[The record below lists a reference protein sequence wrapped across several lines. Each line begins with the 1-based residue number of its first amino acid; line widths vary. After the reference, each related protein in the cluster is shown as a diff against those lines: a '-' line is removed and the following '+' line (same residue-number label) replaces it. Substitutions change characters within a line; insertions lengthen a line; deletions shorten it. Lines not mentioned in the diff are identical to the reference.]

1 LKKPPLQRSASRRL
15 AASTVTTA
23 VDNPPVTTGGTPG
36 RHRAAAGSRRL
47 FIALAFLAPAL
58 VLLGVLVVYPVIYSI
73 YRSLFDAAGTNF
85 LGLGNYIS
93 MFTDPATFIAIRNN
107 VIWVAVV
114 PVTVTALGLI
124 FAVLMDRIKWGI
136 AFKLI
141 VFMPMAISMVA
152 AGVIF
157 RTTFQENPDLGVVN
171 AALVGVHDLFG
182 GSSAYP
188 NARPREDTG
197 LEEADGAIQTAAT
210 VQAGAVAN
218 FPLIGVNEANIPAN
232 AAPAVA
238 ADDPAAD
245 AISGTVWLDFIRGGG
260 GTPGE
265 IGDDKVGLPNVV
277 VQAVDSAGDVV
288 ASARTAEDG
297 TYLLSGLPS
306 GDTTA
311 GGVTLTLPATNFSA
325 AYAGVS
331 WLGPT
336 LVTAV
341 VILSYIWI
349 WAGFAMV
356 MIASGLSA
364 MDRSLQ
370 EAARMDG
377 ANEWQVFRRITAP
390 LLSPV
395 LIVVFITLIVNVLK
409 IFDLVYVI
417 PPPSSLPDATVIAV
431 QMWTVS
437 FGGGND
443 QGLGSALAV
452 LLLVLVLPF
461 MIINVRRFRMDRER

>member
-1 LKKPPLQRSASRRL
+1 SPRRPG
-15 AASTVTTA
+15 AR
-23 VDNPPVTTGGTPG
+23 GGRG
-36 RHRAAAGSRRL
+36 RRTL
-47 FIALAFLAPAL
+47 TALAFLAPAL
-58 VLLGVLVVYPVIYSI
+58 VLLGALVAYPVIYSVW
-73 YRSLFDAAGTNF
+73 RSLYDAAGTDF
-85 LGLGNYIS
+85 LGLGNYLT

-114 PVTVTALGLI
+114 PVTVTILGLI

-171 AALVGVHDLFG
+171 AVLVGIHDTFSG
-182 GSSAYP
+182 DSEYP

-197 LEEADGAIQTAAT
+197 LTADAGAVLAADA
-210 VQAGAVAN
+210 VQAGSLQD
-218 FPLIGVNEANIPAN
+218 FPLIGIKPDNVPAN
-232 AAPAVA
+232 AEQAVA
-238 ADDPAAD
+238 APDPADD
-245 AISGTVWLDFIRGGG
+245 AIGGTVWLDFIRGGG
-260 GTPGE
+260 GTPGQ
-265 IGDDKVGLPNVV
+265 IDQDKPGLPGVEVQVLDSGGEVV
-277 VQAVDSAGDVV
+277 G
-288 ASARTAEDG
+288 TAYTADDG
-297 TYLLSGLPS
+297 TYLVSGLGS
-306 GDTTA
+306 GDYS
-311 GGVTLTLPATNFSA
+311 VKLPASNFSS

-336 LVTAV
+336 LVTLV

-395 LIVVFITLIVNVLK
+395 LVVVFITLIVNVLK

-452 LLLVLVLPF
+452 LLLILVLPF
-461 MIINVRRFRMDRER
+461 MIINVRRFRSERER